1 MMDTTLEGYAYIGG
15 ESPVLCSI
23 VRLLY
28 GQPFTYHANLHSYMK
43 HRLVRCLGLL
53 TGLWLMASASLLG
66 QDITVTGTVTDQT
79 DEPLPGVNIIVDG
92 TSSGTVTDIDGT
104 YSLTAPADGTLRFSY
119 IGFSPQ
125 EELINGRTT
134 IDVELGSDAN
144 LIDEVVVVGYG
155 TQRREAVTGAISSVD
170 SETLT
175 EVTTPNLGEA
185 IQGRLAGVQV
195 TSSGAPGQG
204 PQIQVRGVGSINF
217 GSGPLIVVDG
227 VPGAGGLNQFDS
239 RDVESINVLKDASS
253 TAIYGSRASNGV
265 LLVTT
270 KTGERNQPIRITAE
284 STVGVQTQPERY
296 EGFTTEDYINYAEA
310 LSGIPLGRNLDE
322 TPPGE
327 TVPFRQ
333 QQVDYQDALFQNGLL
348 TQNSLQISG
357 GGDRSSFFSSF
368 GYLNQ
373 EGVIIEGGYERFN
386 FRINS
391 RHDLTESGRFRF
403 LQTFTISN
411 DDRDDREN
419 NLLRDAVQ
427 SIPYLPIRNPNN
439 IGGFNGAQQGLD
451 SADPRNPI
459 RNAFQEINRRRTT
472 RIFGTASLEYDI
484 LEGLTAAVL
493 FSGNNQIFRT
503 YQQDPIYEATVSN
516 PINVIT
522 EQRSNDYSPLYRGQL
537 TYDRI
542 FGDHNINATV
552 VGEVQEDYNGFMRI
566 QGNHTTN
573 SLTNLEGATI
583 TAGTTTRRKSVL
595 QSALGR
601 FTYGYKGRYLFSGS
615 VRRDGSSIFAPGNQT
630 EIFPAGAV
638 AWRISEE
645 PFMQNSQFSTL
656 KLRAS
661 YGRTGSIG
669 LNPYNFQAPIQQTI
683 GAVLGGD
690 GTPILGAYIN
700 DLANTSL
707 GWEITDMLNVGL
719 DVGFLNNRLNFSMN
733 YYDRE
738 VDNLIL
744 NIPLSPSFGPDGTSV
759 NVGAMRNTG
768 FEFQGE
774 FFSPRNQAFLWNV
787 SANLSTNTNEVLRL
801 AVEDGSIFFGA
812 SQVGQGFTG
821 EFAPTVTRVG
831 DPVFSFFGFETDG
844 IWQTAVDIDEADA
857 LDDNSATSFQD
868 NASPGDIRFVDQN
881 GDGQI
886 TEQDRVILGSYL
898 PDFIYGVNFNGTFR
912 NFDLSLFLQGS
923 QGNDIYNGFR
933 SLRYQTTRLFNGAP
947 EKFLDAWTPQ
957 NVNTDVPRVAL
968 TDPNNNRRMSDR
980 FLEDGSYLRL
990 KNVTLGY
997 RVPFGNDGILSSLRL
1012 YVSAQNAITIT
1023 GYSGLDPEIGQITGG
1038 LVGFDA
1044 GRYPVARSFLFG
1056 AQIGF

>member
-1 MMDTTLEGYAYIGG
+1 MQK
-15 ESPVLCSI
+15 
-23 VRLLY
+23 LY
-28 GQPFTYHANLHSYMK
+28 LRS
-43 HRLVRCLGLL
+43 LGLL
-53 TGLWLMASASLLG
+53 FLLCTLSATAWAQVS
-66 QDITVTGTVTDQT
+66 VTGTVTD
-79 DEPLPGVNIIVDG
+79 DAGLGLPGVNVVVVG
-92 TSSGTVTDIDGT
+92 TSSGTITDLDGNYT
-104 YSLTAPADGTLRFSY
+104 LSAPADGTLRFSY
-119 IGFSPQ
+119 TGFGSQ
-125 EELINGRTT
+125 EVLIDGRNR
-134 IDVELGSDAN
+134 IDVTLSTDAG
-144 LIDEVVVVGYG
+144 LLDEIVVVGYG
-155 TQRREAVTGAISSVD
+155 SQGRESVTGAISAVD
-170 SETLT
+170 SEALT

-195 TSSGAPGQG
+195 IANGAPGDA
-204 PQIQVRGVGSINF
+204 PQIQVRGIGSINF

-239 RDVESINVLKDASS
+239 RDVESITVLKDASS

-270 KTGERNQPIRITAE
+270 KMGSRNQPIRISAE
-284 STVGVQTQPERY
+284 TTLGVQTQPERY
-296 EGFTTEDYINYAEA
+296 EGFSTADYVDYAEV
-310 LSGIPLGRNLDE
+310 LSGIPLARPLDE
-322 TPPGE
+322 VPPGE
-327 TVPFRQ
+327 TVPYRQ
-333 QQVDYQDALFQNGLL
+333 QQVDYQDALFQDGLL
-348 TQNSLQISG
+348 TQNSLHVSG
-357 GGDRSSFFSSF
+357 GSDRSSFFSSF
-368 GYLNQ
+368 GYLRQ
-373 EGVIIEGGYERFN
+373 EGVIIGGGYERFN

-391 RHDLTESGRFRF
+391 RHDLVESGRFRF
-403 LQTFTISN
+403 TQTLSIAN
-411 DDRDDREN
+411 DERNGLEN

-459 RNAFQEINRRRTT
+459 RNALQEINRTRTT
-472 RIFGTASLEYDI
+472 RLFGTAALEYDI
-484 LEGLTAAVL
+484 IGGLTGRVL
-493 FSGNNQIFRT
+493 ISANNQIFRT
-503 YQQDPIYEATVSN
+503 YNQDPIYQATVSN
-516 PINVIT
+516 DINVIT
-522 EQRSNDYSPLYRGQL
+522 EQRSNDYSPLYSGQL

-542 FGDHNINATV
+542 IGNHSINATA
-552 VGEVQEDYNGFMRI
+552 VGEIQESYNGFMSV

-573 SLTNLEGATI
+573 GLVNLEGATI
-583 TAGTTTRRKSVL
+583 TAGTTTRRKTVL

-601 FTYGYKGRYLFSGS
+601 FTYGYKGRYLISGS
-615 VRRDGSSIFAPGNQT
+615 VRRDGSSIFAPGNGT

-645 PFMQNSQFSTL
+645 PFMRDTRVSTL
-656 KLRAS
+656 KLRVS

-690 GTPILGAYIN
+690 GVPVLGAYIN
-700 DLANTSL
+700 DLANTQLS
-707 GWEITDMLNVGL
+707 WEITDMLNVGL
-719 DVGFLNNRLNFSMN
+719 DVGFLNNRLNFSME

-744 NIPLSPSFGPDGTSV
+744 DIPLSPSFGPDGTSV
-759 NVGAMRNTG
+759 NIGAMRNTG
-768 FEFQGE
+768 VEFQGQ
-774 FFSPRNQAFLWNV
+774 FFSPRSQTFVWNV

-801 AVEDGSIFFGA
+801 AVEDGAIFFGRDE
-812 SQVGQGFTG
+812 VGQGYTG
-821 EFAPTVTRVG
+821 EFDPTITRVG
-831 DPVFSFFGFETDG
+831 DPVFSFYGFETDG
-844 IWQTAVDIDEADA
+844 LYQSVDEINAANA
-857 LDDNSATSFQD
+857 LDDDPSTSFQD
-868 NASPGDIRFVDQN
+868 NASPGDVRFVDQN
-881 GDGQI
+881 GDGRI

-898 PDFIYGVNFNGTFR
+898 PDFTYGLNFTGSLR

-957 NVNTDVPRVAL
+957 NTSTDVPRVAL

-990 KNVTLGY
+990 KNITLGY
-997 RVPFGNDGILSSLRL
+997 RMPFGGDSPIANLRV
-1012 YVSAQNAITIT
+1012 YISAQNAITLT

-1044 GRYPVARSFLFG
+1044 GRYPVARSFLCG
-1056 AQIGF
+1056 LQLGF